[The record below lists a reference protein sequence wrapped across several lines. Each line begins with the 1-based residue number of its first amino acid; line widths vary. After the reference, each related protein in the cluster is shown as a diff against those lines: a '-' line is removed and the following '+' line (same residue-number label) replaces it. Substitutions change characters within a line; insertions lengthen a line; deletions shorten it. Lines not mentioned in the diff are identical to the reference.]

1 MYASIA
7 ALTLLGLALA
17 WTALNKSGVLAA
29 DWYVSLI
36 LIGLGC
42 CAFWVRP
49 RRVMCPPLAR
59 WVMWTVRGILAYL
72 IFQALPLPLA
82 VLGVLSPARAQLTRS
97 LEPVLGAVSF
107 APISVDPA
115 AHVLWLLT
123 MAGCAVVFFVVRDLT
138 FRLQNRLFLA
148 LLPLLVVATF
158 EALLGLIQIAGGAE
172 QAIGSYNSRDHY
184 CCILEMTL
192 PLAITLGLVS
202 LHQKPALPSV
212 WPALKAGGCWL
223 VAALLFLGIVFS
235 LSRAGWIDSLV
246 SLLILAIL
254 ILFPRTPSTGW
265 RIGILA
271 GVVLLAFALLLI
283 ASPGAMLGRLA
294 GSLDAESNGRIYIW
308 QELVPLTH
316 EFRWFGTGLMGF
328 DPVFL
333 KYQAFVNAKRID
345 FAHNDFL
352 QYLIEMGL
360 IGFLP
365 LLAVLA
371 AIVWPMVQR
380 SWTAASESP
389 NAGEIRLLL
398 TGCVAGLGAL
408 FLHSLVDFNLY
419 IPANM
424 LAFAWIFGF
433 GSGLASIFGLKS
445 RLSGVETEG

>member
-1 MYASIA
+1 
-7 ALTLLGLALA
+7 
-17 WTALNKSGVLAA
+17 
-29 DWYVSLI
+29 
-36 LIGLGC
+36 
-42 CAFWVRP
+42 
-49 RRVMCPPLAR
+49 
-59 WVMWTVRGILAYL
+59 
-72 IFQALPLPLA
+72 
-82 VLGVLSPARAQLTRS
+82 
-97 LEPVLGAVSF
+97 
-107 APISVDPA
+107 
-115 AHVLWLLT
+115 
-123 MAGCAVVFFVVRDLT
+123 
-138 FRLQNRLFLA
+138 
-148 LLPLLVVATF
+148 
-158 EALLGLIQIAGGAE
+158 
-172 QAIGSYNSRDHY
+172 
-184 CCILEMTL
+184 
-192 PLAITLGLVS
+192 
-202 LHQKPALPSV
+202 
-212 WPALKAGGCWL
+212 
-223 VAALLFLGIVFS
+223 
-235 LSRAGWIDSLV
+235 
-246 SLLILAIL
+246 
-254 ILFPRTPSTGW
+254 
-265 RIGILA
+265 LA